1 MPYIEAK
8 LTAPVTPAQ
17 QEALKAGFGRAVT
30 ALHKTETYLMVGI
43 EGGKDLWFGGRK
55 LEQGAYL
62 SVSLFGRAAPAD
74 CEEMTG
80 RLCTLLDEVLG
91 IPGENV
97 YITYHPIENWG
108 WNGSNF

>member
-8 LTAPVTPAQ
+8 LTTPVTPAQ
-17 QEALKAGFGRAVT
+17 QEGFGRAVT

>member
-8 LTAPVTPAQ
+8 FTQPVTPAQ

-30 ALHKTETYLMVGI
+30 ALHKTETYLMVNI
-43 EGGKDLWFGGRK
+43 EGDQALWFGGRR
-55 LEQGAYL
+55 LEAGACL
-62 SVSLFGRAAPAD
+62 RVSLFGEAAPAD
-74 CEEMTG
+74 YAAMTG
-80 RLCTLLDEVLG
+80 RLCALLTEVLG

-97 YITYHPIENWG
+97 YVLYCPLANWG